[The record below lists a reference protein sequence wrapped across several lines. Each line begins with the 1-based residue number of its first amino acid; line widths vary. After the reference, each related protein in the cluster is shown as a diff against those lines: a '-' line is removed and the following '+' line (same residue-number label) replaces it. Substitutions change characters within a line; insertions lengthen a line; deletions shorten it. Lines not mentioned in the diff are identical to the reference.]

1 MTTSLLDGSH
11 GDDQPMS
18 ASIRFLRIFVA
29 LSAILLCTKAL
40 GAGESEL
47 LLLGGSSLQ
56 PPVKRYLPGAH
67 RTILFPSTVDS
78 YGLTTPLLRPGK
90 GGWKTLTGDSLE
102 RAAMLLA
109 TTDPNLIRDSRGVLE
124 MAVLTTDS
132 PLLATAVL
140 TKGFLSKFSA
150 LFGPELILAIPARN
164 KVYVFPKLANRLPA
178 MKQIIRD
185 DFLISPAPVSLELF
199 ELSAKGLRTVGT
211 LDPDDR

>member
-1 MTTSLLDGSH
+1 
-11 GDDQPMS
+11 
-18 ASIRFLRIFVA
+18 
-29 LSAILLCTKAL
+29 
-40 GAGESEL
+40 
-47 LLLGGSSLQ
+47 
-56 PPVKRYLPGAH
+56 
-67 RTILFPSTVDS
+67 
-78 YGLTTPLLRPGK
+78 
-90 GGWKTLTGDSLE
+90 LTGDSLE
-102 RAAMLLA
+102 RAALLLA
-109 TTDPNLIRDSRGVLE
+109 RTDPNLIRDSRGVLE

-132 PLLATAVL
+132 ALLATAVMS
-140 TKGFLSKFSA
+140 KGFLSKFSA